1 MLFLNLW
8 ELTKIMKTNK
18 IKVKITTK
26 REIANQLFFF
36 ELTSVDT
43 PVLPQANP
51 GDYIAVETPSK
62 DNRHYSIASTS
73 KDGKS
78 YCLVIKREPEGR
90 GGSISMADNTKKGDE
105 LYISEPENEF
115 SFVEGDEHLLIAGGI
130 GITPIFSMFEYLVK
144 LKHKRFKLIYLTKSE
159 DDAVFLDKLIDND
172 NVHIH
177 YSKEGRFDFWDLLMT
192 PSEKHIYCCGP
203 KSLISE
209 IKDMTGHWPARLV
222 HFEDFNPVEA
232 IRADDKAFTVRV
244 KSSGEVIT
252 VSEKE
257 TMIHALRNKGYQVN
271 SSCESGTCGSCKVT
285 HLSGIVDHRDLAL
298 DDDERKRSLLAC
310 VSRSTG
316 DEILL
321 DI

>member
-1 MLFLNLW
+1 
-8 ELTKIMKTNK
+8 MKTNK
-18 IKVKITTK
+18 IKVKITK
-26 REIANQLFFF
+26 KQEVANQLFHF
-36 ELTSVDT
+36 ELTTVDVS
-43 PVLPQANP
+43 VLPPINP
-51 GDYIAVETPSK
+51 GDYIAVDTPSK
-62 DNRHYSIASTS
+62 DSRHYSIASVS
-73 KDGKS
+73 EDNKS
-78 YCLVIKREPEGR
+78 CSLVIKRESEGR
-90 GGSISMADNTKKGDE
+90 GGSISMADETQEGDL

-115 SFVEGDEHLLIAGGI
+115 PFVDGDEHLLIAGGI
-130 GITPIFSMFEYLVK
+130 GITPIFSMFEHLVK
-144 LKHKRFKLIYLTKSE
+144 LKHKSFKLIYLTKSE
-159 DDAVFLDKLIDND
+159 DDTIFLDKLIDNE

-244 KSSGEVIT
+244 NSSGEVIT

-285 HLSGIVDHRDLAL
+285 HLSGVVDHRDLAL
-298 DDDERKRSLLAC
+298 DDDERKNSLLAC
-310 VSRSTG
+310 VSRSAG